1 MARQASTVSAKQA
14 QDTTTNSGEQD
25 DLLTVSEVARRLRV
39 DTTTVRRWVTI
50 GSLEAVILPHRGKR
64 LIYRI
69 RQSTLNDILMTP
81 LKAEENA

>member
-1 MARQASTVSAKQA
+1 MARHASVASTE
-14 QDTTTNSGEQD
+14 QDQTNTSNSSEQD

-81 LKAEENA
+81 PKIEETA